1 MVEICTVK
9 VCITKIANVKQKKIL
24 SIVTRK
30 KKIFE
35 TKKYWENTRYIIF
48 QNKSHL
54 SYFDSLTELPNNLCS
69 ILLAI
74 KTSFHDSRKQE
85 DKRKN

>member
-30 KKIFE
+30 KKFLKQKNIGKIQDTSFF
-35 TKKYWENTRYIIF
+35 KINHI
-48 QNKSHL
+48 
-54 SYFDSLTELPNNLCS
+54 SLTL
-69 ILLAI
+69 IA
-74 KTSFHDSRKQE
+74 
-85 DKRKN
+85 